1 MFSNF
6 FATRWAIRYTS
17 DKYYFTDLVNFNIM
31 NFYLNS
37 KTYEKEVAMK
47 IHSSLKIDILNI
59 TKYKNIYFEFSNDF

>member
-1 MFSNF
+1 
-6 FATRWAIRYTS
+6 
-17 DKYYFTDLVNFNIM
+17 M

-37 KTYEKEVAMK
+37 KTYVKEVAKK